1 MMHTAIDIEQAAIGE
16 ILSVVHARTGIDF
29 SAYRAR
35 TLHRRILNRMVCVG
49 LDSLER
55 YLELVTSCELEALR
69 LLERVTI
76 KVSRFYRN
84 AATFDCL
91 RQRVI
96 PELAK
101 ASQGKPL
108 RVWSA
113 GCGCGEEA
121 WTYAML
127 LDEAGVPGS
136 IEATDI
142 DPGALA
148 RGPAGVYPESACTEL
163 PEELAAR
170 YLQPVSD
177 GARQSYRV
185 RDVLRQ
191 RVRFS
196 RFDVTVPASPPA
208 GGSFDIVS
216 CRNVLIY
223 LQRETHERIM
233 RGLFQALNRGGVL
246 CLGEAE
252 WPPPPVLIAL
262 QTLGRNT
269 RLFRAVGSLDPEANG

>member
-1 MMHTAIDIEQAAIGE
+1 MQTATDIEQAAIGE

-55 YLELVTSCELEALR
+55 YLEMVTSCELETLR

-96 PELAK
+96 PELAHAK
-101 ASQGKPL
+101 RGKPL

-142 DPGALA
+142 DPSALA
-148 RGPAGVYPESACTEL
+148 RGLAGIYPASACTEL
-163 PEELAAR
+163 PAELAMR
-170 YLQPVSD
+170 YLEPVSE
-177 GARQSYRV
+177 GAQDSYKV
-185 RDVLRQ
+185 REFLRE

-196 RFDVTVPASPPA
+196 RYDVTAPAAPP
-208 GGSFDIVS
+208 GGGGFDIVS

-233 RGLFQALNRGGVL
+233 RGLYQSLNDGGVL

-252 WPPPPVLIAL
+252 WPPPAILSML
-262 QTLGRNT
+262 QSLGRHT
-269 RLFRAVGSLDPEANG
+269 RLFRAVGGLEPQG